1 MCSTDLCS
9 TAVTTETR
17 FAITSDLASQPDVCV
32 CHNIHSHHTCV
43 QEKWVKSFKKCYC
56 KRIAG
61 LSAKASG
68 FIQALYREHAHLN
81 SDVHL
86 SVCVCLSVF
95 VCLSVYACGHRCM
108 CVFVCVR
115 RYWYLCVYVSMW
127 IPFFVPMQYVVAL
140 QKFVNRDDI
149 VGSIFRILYYT
160 SVTCSTSS
168 SSSESMSA
176 TSSSSSPVA
185 GEVVR
190 CPPRVSSVCL
200 SPHKTMTGDRYT
212 AEDSLHSPHLGH
224 TSVYTTPPPPAV
236 LWRRRHQQQHAA
248 SVTMATNSDQQPHQ
262 AGVDTMSSSIAENK
276 EYAIRPV
283 SLRWLFRQRFFLF
296 LFLLSLLS
304 FVSTPSLSL
313 FLLSLF
319 GVAMV
324 TVYLSHCHC
333 PGVTT
338 EHIGRQK

>member
-1 MCSTDLCS
+1 
-9 TAVTTETR
+9 
-17 FAITSDLASQPDVCV
+17 
-32 CHNIHSHHTCV
+32 
-43 QEKWVKSFKKCYC
+43 
-56 KRIAG
+56 
-61 LSAKASG
+61 
-68 FIQALYREHAHLN
+68 
-81 SDVHL
+81 
-86 SVCVCLSVF
+86 
-95 VCLSVYACGHRCM
+95 
-108 CVFVCVR
+108 
-115 RYWYLCVYVSMW
+115 
-127 IPFFVPMQYVVAL
+127 MQYVVAL
-140 QKFVNRDDI
+140 QKLVNRDDI

-168 SSSESMSA
+168 SSSASMSA

-212 AEDSLHSPHLGH
+212 AEDSLHSPQLSH

-236 LWRRRHQQQHAA
+236 LRRRRHQQQHAA
-248 SVTMATNSDQQPHQ
+248 SVTTATNSDQQPHQ

-276 EYAIRPV
+276 EYVIRPV
-283 SLRWLFRQRFFLF
+283 SLRWLSRQRVLIF
-296 LFLLSLLS
+296 LFLLYLLS
-304 FVSTPSLSL
+304 FISTPSLSL

-324 TVYLSHCHC
+324 TVYLSHW